1 MDQIIL
7 DTLQHAREARQEAF
21 KGIDL
26 TGEED
31 YAVAF
36 CEEGWWSAI
45 TGLNRQ
51 AALRIRN
58 SHRKIGRLAVAVDE
72 DDNEV

>member
-1 MDQIIL
+1 MEQIIL
-7 DTLQHAREARQEAF
+7 DTLDHARKARQKAF
-21 KGIDL
+21 KGIDT

-36 CEEGWWSAI
+36 CEDGWWSAI
-45 TGLNRQ
+45 TGLNKQ
-51 AALRIRN
+51 SALRIRN
-58 SHRKIGRLAVAVDE
+58 SHRKIGRPAVAVDE